1 MRPEILEHKILQ
13 AFKLHVPEPAV
24 NYCFNLW
31 KQNKFT
37 FKIRKPR
44 LSKAGD
50 YTYIPTKKL
59 HVITINSN
67 LNPYNFLITYIH
79 EVAHLVAF
87 EKYGR
92 KIMPHGKEWKL
103 TFIDLMQPVLNTL
116 IFPDDVLRVALQHFK
131 SPKASTSGDPQLVR
145 VLSRYNSNMQLKNYM
160 ILEDIPPGSTFTFR
174 SKRYRKLEK
183 RRTRIVCAD
192 AQTGK
197 KYLISKAAMVEP
209 LLCEGKNKQ
218 QQA

>member
-1 MRPEILEHKILQ
+1 MISENVQYKILQ

-31 KQNKFT
+31 KQYKFT

-50 YTYIPTKKL
+50 YTYIPSKKL
-59 HVITINSN
+59 HIITVNSN

-79 EVAHLVAF
+79 EVAHFVAF

-103 TFIDLMQPVLNTL
+103 SFSTLMQPMLNNNIL
-116 IFPDDVLRVALQHFK
+116 PDDILKVALRHFK
-131 SPKASTSGDPQLVR
+131 NPKASTSGDPELVR
-145 VLSRYNSNMQLKNYM
+145 VLSRYNNSQSKNLIM
-160 ILEDIPPGSTFTFR
+160 LEDVPSGSIFTFR
-174 SKRYRKLEK
+174 SKIYQKLEK
-183 RRTRIVCAD
+183 KRTRIICAD
-192 AQTGK
+192 SKTGRK
-197 KYLISKAAMVEP
+197 FLISKAAIVEP
-209 LLCEGKNKQ
+209 Q
-218 QQA
+218 I

>member
-1 MRPEILEHKILQ
+1 MISENVQYKILQ

-31 KQNKFT
+31 KQYIFT

-50 YTYIPTKKL
+50 YTYIPSKKL
-59 HVITINSN
+59 HIITVNSN

-79 EVAHLVAF
+79 EVAHLIAF

-103 TFIDLMQPVLNTL
+103 SFSTLMQPMLNNNIL
-116 IFPDDVLRVALQHFK
+116 PDDILKVALRHFK
-131 SPKASTSGDPQLVR
+131 NPKASTSGDPELVR
-145 VLSRYNSNMQLKNYM
+145 VLSRYNNSQSKNSIM
-160 ILEDIPPGSTFTFR
+160 LEDIPPGSIFIFR
-174 SKRYRKLEK
+174 SKIYQKLEK
-183 RRTRIVCAD
+183 KRTRIICAD
-192 AQTGK
+192 SKTGRK
-197 KYLISKAAMVEP
+197 FLISKAAIVEP
-209 LLCEGKNKQ
+209 KI
-218 QQA
+218 